1 MRLRRARLAGIIFI
15 GNDRYVTSMRESSST
30 LCSMQRDSAPDDE
43 GCCSIL
49 FICLLGGPALSEHV
63 KEHSKRCAAVGR
75 FFSGGLGPLWAS
87 P

>member
-1 MRLRRARLAGIIFI
+1 MRLRRARLAGFMFI

-30 LCSMQRDSAPDDE
+30 LCSIQRDSAKDDE

-63 KEHSKRCAAVGR
+63 KEHSKRVLVLADGFQGV
-75 FFSGGLGPLWAS
+75 
-87 P
+87 